1 MTDSKVLAYMKQLP
15 TIQTV
20 RFNEIDS
27 EEQLRLIFAARET
40 LKDVYKIYG
49 ITERAVALQT
59 LYMLEGEEEEFA
71 RLKRHGATSLN
82 ASGTSVNFNTTGTVD
97 IAPSVQNMLSAYAK
111 GATNTGHG
119 TVARLI

>member
-1 MTDSKVLAYMKQLP
+1 MSDSKVLDYMKQLP

-20 RFNEIDS
+20 RFFEFS
-27 EEQLRLIFAARET
+27 VEEQLKLVFAAKEI
-40 LKDVYKIYG
+40 LKDNYKEYG

-59 LYMLEGEEEEFA
+59 LYMVEGEEEEFA
-71 RLKRHGATSLN
+71 RLKRHGASSLS